1 VTILGRNAVNAGI
14 QLGMYY
20 RRQSRSLLVFLL
32 LQAMGACEPL
42 VQIAKDRDAGVDEIG
57 ATGGS
62 SATSSAT
69 GGSQAD
75 VASTGGTLAVAMGG
89 SSSTVSTTGVAGSA
103 VNGGAGGS
111 SSTGPACTTATPCGG
126 DIVGTWTVAS
136 SCVRLS
142 GELDLTPLGMGCTSA
157 PVTGSLQVSGT
168 LTASSDGSSLSDN
181 TLTTGSMQF
190 TLAPPCMEISGT
202 QVTCDNIGVV
212 FPAVGFSSATCTSA
226 AGGGCNCTG
235 TVKQNGAMGALS
247 ESPFTHGTYSTLGNL
262 VKTSDGTSSEKYSY
276 CVSGNTLTVTPETT
290 NPTATGTIVLKSG
303 GTSCT
308 NVTPCG
314 GNVVGTWAVT
324 SSCLTVG
331 GGLDLTM
338 LGIGCTSA
346 PVAGSL
352 QVSGTFTAKSDGS
365 FVDNTTT
372 TGSEQFTLAPSCM
385 QISGTTATC
394 DNIGVIF
401 PAIGFA
407 SATCT
412 STGSGFCDC
421 TGTVNQNG
429 GMGLVDW
436 NAATTGRYSTSS
448 DVLKTTDGSSSWPY
462 SYCASGNTLTMT
474 PETMSPT
481 TKGKIELQKQ

>member
-20 RRQSRSLLVFLL
+20 RRQSRSLVVFLL
-32 LQAMGACEPL
+32 LPAMGACEPL
-42 VQIAKDRDAGVDEIG
+42 VQIAKERDAGVDENG

-62 SATSSAT
+62 GATSSAM
-69 GGSQAD
+69 GGSPTD
-75 VASTGGTLAVAMGG
+75 VTATGGTPGIGA
-89 SSSTVSTTGVAGSA
+89 SCVSV
-103 VNGGAGGS
+103 
-111 SSTGPACTTATPCGG
+111 TPCGG
-126 DIVGTWTVAS
+126 NMVGTWDVAS
-136 SCVRLS
+136 SCLTVSGQVDLS
-142 GELDLTPLGMGCTSA
+142 AHLQCTSA
-157 PVTGSLQVSGT
+157 PVTGSLQVTGT
-168 LTASSDGSSLSDN
+168 WAANADGSYWDN
-181 TLTTGSMQF
+181 TITTGIEQLTLPDSCLNF
-190 TLAPPCMEISGT
+190 TGGTRESCHQVTGAVLESLTNMSVGCLCVAPPCNCATDNQSVSG
-202 QVTCDNIGVV
+202 D
-212 FPAVGFSSATCTSA
+212 CTAA
-226 AGGGCNCTG
+226 AGGGCNCTF
-235 TVKQNGAMGALS
+235 TVNQPGGIGVLPLKKVG
-247 ESPFTHGTYSTLGNL
+247 GTYTNSGSEFTTDGSTR
-262 VKTSDGTSSEKYSY
+262 YSY
-276 CVSGNTLTVTPETT
+276 CASGNALTVTPQTT
-290 NPTATGTIVLKSG
+290 TVPPQTTSPTTTGTIVLERGVS
-303 GTSCT
+303 SCS

-314 GNVVGTWAVT
+314 GNVVGTWTVA

-338 LGIGCTSA
+338 LGIGCTFA

-372 TGSEQFTLAPSCM
+372 TGSEQFTLAPSCLLV
-385 QISGTTATC
+385 SGTTVTC

-412 STGSGFCDC
+412 STGGGVCNC

-429 GMGLVDW
+429 GIGLVDW
-436 NAATTGRYSTSS
+436 NAATTGSYSTSS

-462 SYCASGNTLTMT
+462 SYCASDNTLTMT

-481 TKGKIELQKQ
+481 ITGKIELQKQ